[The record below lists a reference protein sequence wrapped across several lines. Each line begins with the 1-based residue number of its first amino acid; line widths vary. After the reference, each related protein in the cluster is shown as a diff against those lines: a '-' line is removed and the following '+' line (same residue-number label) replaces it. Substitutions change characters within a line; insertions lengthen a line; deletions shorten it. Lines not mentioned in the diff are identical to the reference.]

1 MASLG
6 PQRTRE
12 MILAATSTACLMGWA
27 EVCSRH
33 ASPVRVIS
41 PPRPMAFQFIHVFP
55 NAWQPF
61 CLMTMIAPFSGQAG
75 FCACCSVTHSRA
87 YQAVRVK
94 ARSCHFFCGKAATQG
109 KPYLSLRRLFDLSWL
124 VAIHAA
130 WGWMPTTLSSSF
142 SHFQVSSKPSVT
154 LLAAYLLQL
163 GPRCIADVF
172 EAQFGRAFAAAFAT
186 CAALTRTGCLGLNR
200 SEMLKVLVSQAGV
213 FTLILITSTC
223 ISILSFFVE
232 QLVWPSH

>member
-1 MASLG
+1 MGILGVGNSYQICKKETDSPLRSHVTYPACRYLSRQCAMASLG

-109 KPYLSLRRLFDLSWL
+109 KPYLSLRRLFDLS
-124 VAIHAA
+124 
-130 WGWMPTTLSSSF
+130 
-142 SHFQVSSKPSVT
+142 
-154 LLAAYLLQL
+154 
-163 GPRCIADVF
+163 
-172 EAQFGRAFAAAFAT
+172 
-186 CAALTRTGCLGLNR
+186 
-200 SEMLKVLVSQAGV
+200 
-213 FTLILITSTC
+213 
-223 ISILSFFVE
+223 
-232 QLVWPSH
+232 